1 MSHGCCLR
9 GVQVLQLG
17 GGSTED
23 LGAEHTRALAANNA
37 FADGGRVDSLPA
49 HKKSVAGAA
58 KKLEA
63 MLADA
68 SKDAK
73 QSTAPFALADQLNL
87 PLSEPHLP
95 HQSTGVAAVSRQA
108 QSITA
113 LSHTSQQFS
122 TTWLHA
128 PYQSPGVT
136 AVLHPEP
143 PAALESGP
151 GLPAGRKVRLV
162 VMHARVALETRRG
175 LPAGRKVGHCRRNCR
190 CCRWGLPA
198 GRKVVLVVK
207 GRTTEECLFHSQMSV
222 LHWVLHTALETGLD
236 RKVRHVVKGKTWKA
250 SVSRHALTVL

>member
-162 VMHARVALETRRG
+162 VMHARV
-175 LPAGRKVGHCRRNCR
+175 
-190 CCRWGLPA
+190 WGLPA